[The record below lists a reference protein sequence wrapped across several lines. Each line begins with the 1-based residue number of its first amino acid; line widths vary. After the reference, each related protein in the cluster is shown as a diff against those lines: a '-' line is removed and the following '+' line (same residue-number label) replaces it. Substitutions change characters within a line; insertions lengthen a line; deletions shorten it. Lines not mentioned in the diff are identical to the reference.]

1 MTSQHRWVCTICGE
15 GFTRRTSANRHN
27 GNLHGGN
34 IMIVRPL
41 EYIIGRQN
49 GTFGKPIDPLSFRKS
64 NIQKP
69 NEISAYGFTA
79 YSHER
84 PNDDSNLNANFYR
97 SKTYGNQIMHQHPD
111 NSLTSYEQR
120 TESTIGQGNASYP
133 TLENM
138 TKFQK
143 LAEVE
148 RLLFQYHNPTDAQAV
163 LKVINLQVFNFND
176 ESGLNYQL
184 KLLLD
189 REKGL

>member
-1 MTSQHRWVCTICGE
+1 
-15 GFTRRTSANRHN
+15 
-27 GNLHGGN
+27 
-34 IMIVRPL
+34 MIVRPL

-120 TESTIGQGNASYP
+120 TESTIGQGNASYT